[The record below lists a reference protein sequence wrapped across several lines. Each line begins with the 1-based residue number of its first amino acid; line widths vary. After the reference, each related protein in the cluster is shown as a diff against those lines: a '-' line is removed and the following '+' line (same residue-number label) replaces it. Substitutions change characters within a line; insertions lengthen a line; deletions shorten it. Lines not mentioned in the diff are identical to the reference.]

1 MKTMVDKDTL
11 SYKKGFAKGIEIYTE
26 NLSKSGYD
34 ADEDNKRCVK
44 AFKYYADTGFKKG
57 TRLNDGQRQYFYG
70 MAEGIEYKYKK
81 GGTPLTATK
90 KESRFEKLE
99 NEYYYGKPNYTKD
112 IDDEL
117 FG

>member
-1 MKTMVDKDTL
+1 MVDKETL
-11 SYKKGFAKGIEIYTE
+11 SYKRGFAKGIEIYTE

-44 AFKYYADTGFKKG
+44 AFKHYADTGFKKG
-57 TRLNDGQRQYFYG
+57 IRLNDGQREYFYG

-81 GGTPLTATK
+81 GGTPLFTEK
-90 KESRFEKLE
+90 KESILERLE
-99 NEYYYGKPNYTKD
+99 NEHFYGKPTYTKD

>member
-1 MKTMVDKDTL
+1 MIDKDTL

-34 ADEDNKRCVK
+34 ADEDNKKCVG
-44 AFKYYADTGFKKG
+44 AFKHYAKTGFKKG
-57 TRLNDGQRQYFYG
+57 VRLNDGQREYFYG
-70 MAEGIEYKYKK
+70 MADGIESKYKQ
-81 GGTPLTATK
+81 GGTPLFEKK
-90 KESRFEKLE
+90 KESLFERRE
-99 NEYYYGKPNYTKD
+99 NEHYYGKHDRTQD

>member
-1 MKTMVDKDTL
+1 MVDKDTL

-34 ADEDNKRCVK
+34 ADDDNKRCVK
-44 AFKYYADTGFKKG
+44 AFKRYAETGFKKG
-57 TRLNDGQRQYFYG
+57 IRLNDGQREYFYG
-70 MAEGIEYKYKK
+70 MADGIEYKYKK
-81 GGTPLTATK
+81 GGTPLFVEK
-90 KESRFEKLE
+90 KESILERLE
-99 NEYYYGKPNYTKD
+99 NEHFYGKPTYTKD